1 MSGKDHGK
9 ARGKT
14 QRLSR
19 LLTAGV
25 AALLLAASVIALS
38 ALYFHAAEA
47 PAIAPLQAGLI
58 VLAVALALLVPSG
71 VLLHRLLARFFHDL
85 QASLERISGGDYES
99 HKDKLRYEE
108 MEPIVESFNHLAAR
122 VKKCEESLSAAN
134 EQLQE
139 EIAERQRSEEALA
152 QSEQRYRRLFDGITD
167 FVYTHDQE
175 GRFITVNHGAAVNLG
190 YSVEEMEGRKIVDY
204 MLPQYKDAFVSE
216 YLSAIIR
223 DGKQEGISIYL
234 DREGEKHYIEY
245 RSVLISQPGETDYV
259 SGIGRD
265 VTQRLQA
272 EYRLRH
278 LEEQLR
284 QSQKME
290 AVGTLAGGVAHDFN
304 NILQAISGYAQ
315 IISLGTGPNEPMR
328 GHVEQ
333 IEAAVE
339 RASQL
344 VQQLLTFSR
353 RVQPELKPAD
363 LNQIVKQVLDLLQ
376 RTLPKM
382 ITIGLELA
390 ESLSPVNADPN
401 QIEQVLLNL
410 GANAGDAMPEGGRLL
425 VRTSNQTLDQAFCQD
440 HSEAKPGEYVR
451 LQVSDSGCG
460 MDSVTAAH
468 IFDPFFT
475 TKELGKGTGL
485 GLSMVY
491 GIVRTHGG
499 FIIVDSRPEEG
510 STFSIYLPAAGGVA
524 EEDSPASQAEA
535 QPGGGESLLLVD
547 DEPDILNSTREV
559 LEHFG
564 YKVRTATSGEEA
576 VAAYE
581 ARPAYYDL
589 VLLDLGMP
597 GMGGAKAL
605 DKLRQLD
612 PQVKVIVCSGYSSQ
626 GASLTASQGGAAAFV
641 SKPYRTSDMLDAIRS
656 VLDPRKPH

>member
-19 LLTAGV
+19 LLTAAV
-25 AALLLAASVIALS
+25 AASALALS
-38 ALYFHAAEA
+38 ALYLYALTE
-47 PAIAPLQAGLI
+47 PAIALSDAGLI
-58 VLAVALALLVPSG
+58 VLAVALLLLLLSG
-71 VLLHRLLARFFHDL
+71 TVLHRLLAGFFRGL
-85 QASLERISGGDYES
+85 QARLERISGGDYEARE
-99 HKDKLRYEE
+99 DNIPYQE
-108 MEPIVESFNHLAAR
+108 MEPIVERFNHLAAR
-122 VKKCEESLSAAN
+122 VKKLEESLGAAN

-139 EIAERQRSEEALA
+139 EIAGRQRAEEALA
-152 QSEQRYRRLFDGITD
+152 RSEQRYRRLFDGITD
-167 FVYTHDQE
+167 FVYTHDRE

-204 MLPQYKDAFVSE
+204 MLPQYKDAFSSE
-216 YLSAIIR
+216 YLSAIMR
-223 DGKQEGISIYL
+223 EGKQEGVSIYL

-245 RSVLISQPGETDYV
+245 RSVLISQQGEPDYV

-265 VTQRLQA
+265 VTERLQA

-304 NILQAISGYAQ
+304 NILQAINGYAQ

-333 IEAAVE
+333 IEAAVG

-353 RVQPELKPAD
+353 RVQPELKQAD
-363 LNQIVKQVLDLLQ
+363 LNQVVKQVLDLLE

-382 ITIGLELA
+382 ITIGLELD

-425 VRTSNQTLDQAFCQD
+425 VKTSNQTLDQAFCQD
-440 HSEAKPGEYVR
+440 HPEARPGDYVR
-451 LQVSDSGCG
+451 LEVSDSGCG

-491 GIVRTHGG
+491 GIVRTHDG
-499 FIIVDSRPEEG
+499 FIIVNSRPDEG

-524 EEDSPASQAEA
+524 ETESPASQAEA

-605 DKLRQLD
+605 DKLCELD

-626 GASLTASQGGAAAFV
+626 GASLTASKGGAAAFV
-641 SKPYRTSDMLDAIRS
+641 SKPYLTSDMLDTIRS
-656 VLDPRKPH
+656 VLDSQEAH